1 VSCLV
6 VLLLIGRRNERLIR
20 RDWELLLTPRGEKVY
35 GAIEGKVR
43 TELGMAD
50 LSFEHALVYRELGT
64 TEEAIR
70 LLDVGYRVIE
80 KFSPDMLRLLAAMA
94 TFSRMVSAIAPVQ
107 PLRPKNFRLVQV
119 SSLAYLHG
127 VLHQFLVSA
136 SERYR
141 LKMYI
146 LGRSFGLATRFL
158 LKSIQTLGAPA
169 GTAEAQKEWDQID
182 AIRSDVPDLDGRVSR
197 QPAHPPHRHGARGS
211 PGPASADRAALN
223 PPSDRH
229 PTALRQP
236 CAFRVIGLIINR

>member
-1 VSCLV
+1 MSFLFWVTLAGAIASCLL

-43 TELGMAD
+43 AEIGMAD

-80 KFSPDMLRLLAAMA
+80 KFAPDMLRLLAMMA
-94 TFSRMVSAIAPVQ
+94 TFSRMVSAIAPVR
-107 PLRPKNFRLVQV
+107 PLRPKDFRLVQV

-127 VLHQFLVSA
+127 MLHQFLVSA

-158 LKSIQTLGAPA
+158 LKAIQNLGFGA
-169 GTAEAQKEWDQID
+169 TEAAREWDQIE
-182 AIRSDVPDLDGRVSR
+182 AIRSDFQTLTDESLDSLRVLLTAMAREDRQDL
-197 QPAHPPHRHGARGS
+197 
-211 PGPASADRAALN
+211 
-223 PPSDRH
+223 
-229 PTALRQP
+229 LRQIEP
-236 CAFRVIGLIINR
+236 RNDV

>member
-1 VSCLV
+1 MSPLFWITMAGAIASCLV
-6 VLLLIGRRNERLIR
+6 VLFLIGRRNERLIR
-20 RDWELLLTPRGEKVY
+20 RDWEMLLTPRGEKVY

-43 TELGMAD
+43 AEIDMAD
-50 LSFEHALVYRELGT
+50 LSFEHALAYRELGT

-80 KFSPDMLRLLAAMA
+80 KFAPDMLRLLAAMA

-127 VLHQFLVSA
+127 MLHQFLVSA

-141 LKMYI
+141 LKLYI

-158 LKSIQTLGAPA
+158 LKSIQSLGA
-169 GTAEAQKEWDQID
+169 GTTAADREWEQID
-182 AIRSDVPDLDGRVSR
+182 AIRADFQTLTDESLDSLRVLLTAMAREDRQDL
-197 QPAHPPHRHGARGS
+197 
-211 PGPASADRAALN
+211 
-223 PPSDRH
+223 
-229 PTALRQP
+229 LRQIAP
-236 CAFRVIGLIINR
+236 R

>member
-1 VSCLV
+1 MSPLFWVMIAGAVVSCLL
-6 VLLLIGRRNERLIR
+6 VLLLIGRRNERLVR
-20 RDWELLLTPRGEKVY
+20 RDWEMLLTPRGEKVY

-43 TELGMAD
+43 AEIGMAD

-107 PLRPKNFRLVQV
+107 PLRPKNFRLTQV
-119 SSLAYLHG
+119 SSLAYLNAM
-127 VLHQFLVSA
+127 LHQFLVSA

-158 LKSIQTLGAPA
+158 LKSIQTLGAGVA
-169 GTAEAQKEWDQID
+169 AEEAKREWDQID
-182 AIRSDVPDLDGRVSR
+182 AIRSDFQTLTDESLDSLRVLLTAMAREDRQDL
-197 QPAHPPHRHGARGS
+197 
-211 PGPASADRAALN
+211 
-223 PPSDRH
+223 
-229 PTALRQP
+229 LRQIAP
-236 CAFRVIGLIINR
+236 R

>member
-1 VSCLV
+1 MSPLFWITMTGAIASCLV
-6 VLLLIGRRNERLIR
+6 VLFLIGRRNERLVR
-20 RDWELLLTPRGEKVY
+20 RDWEMLLTPRGEKVY

-43 TELGMAD
+43 AEIGMAD
-50 LSFEHALVYRELGT
+50 LSFEHALAYRELGT

-80 KFSPDMLRLLAAMA
+80 KFAPDMLRLLAAMA

-127 VLHQFLVSA
+127 MLHQFLVSA

-141 LKMYI
+141 LKLYI

-158 LKSIQTLGAPA
+158 LKSIQSLGA
-169 GTAEAQKEWDQID
+169 GTTAAEREWEQID
-182 AIRSDVPDLDGRVSR
+182 AIRADFQTLTDESLDSLRVLLTAMAREDRQDL
-197 QPAHPPHRHGARGS
+197 
-211 PGPASADRAALN
+211 
-223 PPSDRH
+223 
-229 PTALRQP
+229 LRQIAP
-236 CAFRVIGLIINR
+236 R

>member
-1 VSCLV
+1 MSPFFWVTIFAAVVSCLL
-6 VLLLIGRRNERLIR
+6 VLVLIGRRNERLIR
-20 RDWELLLTPRGEKVY
+20 RDWEMLLTPRGEKVY

-43 TELGMAD
+43 AEIGMAD

-80 KFSPDMLRLLAAMA
+80 KFAPDMLRLLAMMA

-107 PLRPKNFRLVQV
+107 PLRPKDFHLVQV

-127 VLHQFLVSA
+127 MLHQFLVSA

-158 LKSIQTLGAPA
+158 LKSIQNLGLGA
-169 GTAEAQKEWDQID
+169 TEAAREWDQIE
-182 AIRSDVPDLDGRVSR
+182 AIRSDFQTLTDESLDSLRVLLTAMAREDRQDL
-197 QPAHPPHRHGARGS
+197 
-211 PGPASADRAALN
+211 
-223 PPSDRH
+223 
-229 PTALRQP
+229 LRQIEP
-236 CAFRVIGLIINR
+236 R